1 MPRVLITNESRVP
14 LPAGPYPPPGDTVPL
29 SFFDTFWIILSP
41 VQRLFLYPDA
51 AIPFSSIVDSLRSSL
66 SRTLSLFH
74 PFGGKLIYLPGSGD
88 AVIDCSAATAD
99 GVAFVE
105 AESDLDIRRL
115 AGDEVHDCES
125 FLQLVPDLQ
134 AAELP
139 APVLVVQVTAFAGG
153 GVAVGLAAHHVLTD
167 GKGLWLFLE
176 AWAATCKGDSAPPV
190 PVPSHDRAVIRHA
203 GGPEIAR
210 QFLRQLAPA
219 LPKVAL
225 LGSSIQDRL
234 RLTRITFALD
244 GATIQSL
251 KQRAVHQ
258 SIELSHEPIP
268 TPSTFTVITAH
279 AWLCFSQA
287 KAVAADEVILLGFM
301 ADCRARIDPPLDEGY
316 TGNCI
321 RTCFAK
327 ATGSE
332 LAGTGGLA
340 NACAAIGRAIKA
352 GVEEPLRDCEGWVD
366 CVRGLPPGRIMH
378 SSSSPRFKVY
388 EMDFGWGRPE
398 RVELV
403 SMNHDGELVLAAGK
417 EQGTVQAS
425 MGLAAHQME
434 VFAKGFV
441 GGLEG

>member
-219 LPKVAL
+219 LPKV
-225 LGSSIQDRL
+225 
-234 RLTRITFALD
+234 
-244 GATIQSL
+244 
-251 KQRAVHQ
+251 
-258 SIELSHEPIP
+258 
-268 TPSTFTVITAH
+268 
-279 AWLCFSQA
+279 
-287 KAVAADEVILLGFM
+287 
-301 ADCRARIDPPLDEGY
+301 
-316 TGNCI
+316 
-321 RTCFAK
+321 
-327 ATGSE
+327 
-332 LAGTGGLA
+332 
-340 NACAAIGRAIKA
+340 
-352 GVEEPLRDCEGWVD
+352 
-366 CVRGLPPGRIMH
+366 
-378 SSSSPRFKVY
+378 RF
-388 EMDFGWGRPE
+388 F
-398 RVELV
+398 L
-403 SMNHDGELVLAAGK
+403 
-417 EQGTVQAS
+417 
-425 MGLAAHQME
+425 
-434 VFAKGFV
+434 
-441 GGLEG
+441 